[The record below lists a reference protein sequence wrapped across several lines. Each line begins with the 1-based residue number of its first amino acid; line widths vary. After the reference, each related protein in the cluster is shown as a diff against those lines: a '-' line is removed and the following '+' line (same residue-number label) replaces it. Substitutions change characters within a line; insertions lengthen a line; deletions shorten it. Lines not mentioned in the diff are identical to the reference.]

1 MMISV
6 PYGKSFLSS
15 QIPEDRLR
23 GILLPTEPDHRIFIS
38 ETEIVKGSLLDPV
51 VSPGLKELSVNKE
64 KIVIISSD
72 HTRPVPS
79 RIIMPLLLE
88 EIRSGNPYADI
99 TILIATGGHRETTRE
114 EIIEKYGPDIAS
126 GEKIVVHNSHAEDE
140 MIDAGILPSGG
151 RMLLNK
157 LAMEADLLVAEGF
170 IEPHF
175 FAGFSGGR
183 KSILPGVAGYGSI
196 MANHCA
202 EFISHNRC
210 RTGILEG
217 NPIHEDMLFA
227 ARTAGLAFIC
237 NVVIDESKK
246 IIAAFS
252 GEMNEAHLAGCDYLR
267 KRSCVK
273 AIPSDIVIAG
283 NGGYPMDQNVYQ
295 AVKGMTAAEASVKDG
310 GVIILAAECSD
321 GFGGKAFANTFCD
334 QKDPAD
340 VLSRILSRGR
350 DETEPDQWQ
359 IQIFLRVLLK
369 ATVIMVT
376 SLPEELIEFL
386 NMKWAASIEDALHIA
401 EEILGDPKAS
411 IAVIPDGVGVIVE

>member
-1 MMISV
+1 
-6 PYGKSFLSS
+6 
-15 QIPEDRLR
+15 
-23 GILLPTEPDHRIFIS
+23 
-38 ETEIVKGSLLDPV
+38 
-51 VSPGLKELSVNKE
+51 
-64 KIVIISSD
+64 
-72 HTRPVPS
+72 
-79 RIIMPLLLE
+79 
-88 EIRSGNPYADI
+88 
-99 TILIATGGHRETTRE
+99 
-114 EIIEKYGPDIAS
+114 
-126 GEKIVVHNSHAEDE
+126 
-140 MIDAGILPSGG
+140 
-151 RMLLNK
+151 MLLNK
-157 LAMEADLLVAEGF
+157 LTMEADLLVAEGF

-273 AIPSDIVIAG
+273 AIPSDIVIAS

-310 GVIILAAECSD
+310 GVIILVAECSD

-334 QKDPAD
+334 HKDPAD

-350 DETEPDQWQ
+350 NQTEPDQWQ

-376 SLPEELIEFL
+376 SLPEEQIESL

-411 IAVIPDGVGVIVE
+411 ISVIPDGVGVIVE

>member
-6 PYGKSFLSS
+6 PYGKSFLSC

-23 GILLPTEPDHRIFIS
+23 GILLPMEPDHRIFIS
-38 ETEIVKGSLLDPV
+38 EAEIVKGSLLDPV
-51 VSPGLKELSVNKE
+51 VSPRLKELSVNKE

-88 EIRSGNPYADI
+88 EIRSVNPYADI

-114 EIIEKYGPDIAS
+114 EIVEKYGPDIAS

-140 MIDAGILPSGG
+140 MVDAGILPSGG

-157 LAMEADLLVAEGF
+157 LTMEADLLVAEGF

-183 KSILPGVAGYGSI
+183 KSVLPGVAGYGSI

-210 RTGILEG
+210 RTGILAG

-237 NVVIDESKK
+237 NVVMDESKK

-252 GEMNEAHLAGCDYLR
+252 GNMKEAHLAGCDYVR
-267 KRSCVK
+267 QRSCVK
-273 AIPSDIVIAG
+273 AIPSDIVIAS
-283 NGGYPMDQNVYQ
+283 NGGYTPWTRMSTRQ
-295 AVKGMTAAEASVKDG
+295 
-310 GVIILAAECSD
+310 
-321 GFGGKAFANTFCD
+321 
-334 QKDPAD
+334 
-340 VLSRILSRGR
+340 
-350 DETEPDQWQ
+350 
-359 IQIFLRVLLK
+359 LR
-369 ATVIMVT
+369 
-376 SLPEELIEFL
+376 E
-386 NMKWAASIEDALHIA
+386 
-401 EEILGDPKAS
+401 
-411 IAVIPDGVGVIVE
+411 